1 MKRKKWTDREV
12 ALLRELYPRPDLF
25 AKDIAARLGRKLP
38 QVYCKAKAL
47 GLSRPPEIAVLCG
60 KQMAANPASLATRFH
75 KGLIPPNK
83 GKKLSPEQ
91 YARCAPTMFKKGNRP
106 ATQVPVGTEVVTTD
120 GYVKVKVA
128 DPNKWRL
135 KHHMI
140 WEEHNGPIP
149 KGYNI
154 QFKDRNPL
162 NVAIDNLYIISR
174 ADQLKNENSLVARY
188 PEDLQA
194 VIRLRGAVKR
204 SITMHNKKIKDNG
217 KQ

>member
-1 MKRKKWTDREV
+1 MKRKTWTDREV
-12 ALLRELYPRPDLF
+12 ELLRELYPSPKLF
-25 AKDIAARLGRKLP
+25 AKEIADRLGCDLH
-38 QVYCKAKAL
+38 QVYNKAKAL
-47 GLSRPPEIAVLCG
+47 GLSRPPEIATLCG
-60 KQMAANPASLATRFH
+60 KQMASHPASLATRFP
-75 KGLIPPNK
+75 KGHVPATK
-83 GKKLSPEQ
+83 GKKMSPEQ
-91 YARCAPTMFKKGNRP
+91 YAKCAPTMFKKGNVP
-106 ATQVPVGTEVVTTD
+106 TTHLPVGSEVVSSD

-128 DPNKWRL
+128 EPNRWRL
-135 KHHMI
+135 KHRMI
-140 WEEHNGPIP
+140 WEEHHGSIP

-217 KQ
+217 KH

>member
-1 MKRKKWTDREV
+1 MIRKPWTDKEV

-38 QVYCKAKAL
+38 QVYCKAQAL

-83 GKKLSPEQ
+83 GKKLTPEQ

-106 ATQVPVGTEVVTTD
+106 ATQVPVGTEVVSTD

-135 KHHMI
+135 KHHLI

-154 QFKDRNPL
+154 QFKDKNPL
-162 NVAIDNLYIISR
+162 NVTLDNLYIISR
-174 ADQLKNENSLVARY
+174 ADQMRNENSLVARY
-188 PEDLQA
+188 PEDLRA

-204 SITMHNKKIKDNG
+204 SITMYNKKLKDNG

>member
-60 KQMAANPASLATRFH
+60 KQMAA
-75 KGLIPPNK
+75 PPNK

>member
-1 MKRKKWTDREV
+1 MAHKKKWTDKEV

-25 AKDIAARLGRKLP
+25 AKDIAARLGCRLS
-38 QVYCKAKAL
+38 QVYYKAKAL

-60 KQMAANPASLATRFH
+60 KQLAANPASVTTRFH

-83 GKKLSPEQ
+83 GKKMSPEL
-91 YARCAPTMFKKGNRP
+91 YARCAPTMFKKGHKP

-128 DPNKWRL
+128 DPNKWRY
-135 KHHMI
+135 KHHLI

-154 QFKDRNPL
+154 QFKDKNPL
-162 NVAIDNLYIISR
+162 NVTLDNLYIISR
-174 ADQLKNENSLVARY
+174 SDQMRNENSLVCRY

-194 VIRLRGAVKR
+194 AIRLRGAVKR
-204 SITMHNKKIKDNG
+204 AITMYNKKQK
-217 KQ
+217 

>member
-1 MKRKKWTDREV
+1 MARKQWTNEEV
-12 ALLRELYPRPDLF
+12 ALLCELYPRPDLF
-25 AKDIAARLGRKLP
+25 AKDIAAQLGCQLH
-38 QVYCKAKAL
+38 QVYTKAKAL
-47 GLSRPPEIAVLCG
+47 GLSRPPEIAALCG
-60 KQMAANPASLATRFH
+60 KQMAANPASIATRFQ
-75 KGLIPPNK
+75 KGDIPATK
-83 GKKLSPEQ
+83 GKKMPPEQ
-91 YARCAPTMFKKGNRP
+91 YAKCAPTMFKKGNKP

-154 QFKDRNPL
+154 QFKDKNPL
-162 NVAIDNLYIISR
+162 NVTLDNLYIISR
-174 ADQLKNENSLVARY
+174 ADQLRNENSLVARY
-188 PEDLQA
+188 PADLQA

-204 SITMHNKKIKDNG
+204 SITMYNKKQKDNG
-217 KQ
+217 K